1 MTMLTVPAD
10 VVAQIDA
17 ALASIGEKWV
27 ETVGARNPMAA
38 QIAASYNALLAQ
50 Q

>member
-1 MTMLTVPAD
+1 MTMVTVPES
-10 VVAQIDA
+10 VVAEIDA
-17 ALASIGEKWV
+17 ALASVGENWV

-38 QIAASYNALLAQ
+38 DISAAYSALHAQ